1 MELNIQKVFEN
12 IRSGENYILDKYG
25 TTKVEVL
32 FKNLSE
38 FHSECYE
45 AISEIRLF
53 SAI

>member
-32 FKNLSE
+32 LKNLSE
-38 FHSECYE
+38 FHSEYYQ
-45 AISEIRLF
+45 AISEIRLLP
-53 SAI
+53 AI